1 MSFLS
6 LLFPQGGEYC
16 LHSLNPFVPEDRGV
30 AGDLPVFVDKPY
42 IGVAHVPF
50 VIKLVEKKQVWNGF
64 VALVAEALEDRLK
77 HVPVAM
83 EKGGLTNELSYTLT
97 LVGVLFLLNTL
108 Q

>member
-1 MSFLS
+1 M
-6 LLFPQGGEYC
+6 
-16 LHSLNPFVPEDRGV
+16 
-30 AGDLPVFVDKPY
+30 DKLY

-64 VALVAEALEDRLK
+64 VALVAEALADRLK